1 MSTPEMRDAIQKVLG
16 RMGYSGANVTIS
28 SSPALS
34 NETDITFHFVNNDV
48 TSIKISINS
57 TNNGYFSINI

>member
-28 SSPALS
+28 TSPLLS
-34 NETDITFHFVNNDV
+34 NETDITLNVSRTSARTIINDYYG
-48 TSIKISINS
+48 KN
-57 TNNGYFSINI
+57 